1 MAAITVPS
9 NATATGG
16 RSQGV
21 KLRNN
26 ALFVL
31 RVSIQIGKRQHPK
44 KSKGLFMAET
54 ARQDEERD
62 RGTIMNC
69 DLVLE
74 GVRGVGELAPDQCVT
89 YLVFAGSQ
97 CLAGS
102 RGRLVS
108 Q

>member
-44 KSKGLFMAET
+44 KSKGLFMAE
-54 ARQDEERD
+54 ERD

>member
-44 KSKGLFMAET
+44 K
-54 ARQDEERD
+54 
-62 RGTIMNC
+62 
-69 DLVLE
+69 
-74 GVRGVGELAPDQCVT
+74 VRGSLWQKQQDRTKRGIVAP
-89 YLVFAGSQ
+89 L
-97 CLAGS
+97 
-102 RGRLVS
+102 
-108 Q
+108 